1 MIRYFGILGFAKEFE
16 ERISVSLSSPEM
28 HGSLGRK
35 QSITLSPVS
44 VRYRFGIR
52 FDSISIGKNPIRN
65 LPWSL
70 MSGYFGGYISK
81 KQKVGQFELK
91 RSIDAL
97 PMLKDKLGNR
107 SLKAS
112 SQLAHICNRFFSV
125 LESKGI
131 LRTATEEFLLASKYR
146 PDDDLNAEFIRT
158 FRHRRFMGM
167 SYLQRY
173 ELMKS
178 KKTIDVRH
186 IKIPTTKTIAAEFDE
201 AILYGSELF
210 VDASRR
216 AI

>member
-1 MIRYFGILGFAKEFE
+1 MRQGIRRANFGFALLSRNAWKFGEKAIHHPLPSFG
-16 ERISVSLSSPEM
+16 SVSVWYS
-28 HGSLGRK
+28 
-35 QSITLSPVS
+35 
-44 VRYRFGIR
+44 FR
-52 FDSISIGKNPIRN
+52 FDQYWRKNPIRN

-158 FRHRRFMGM
+158 FRHQRFMGM

>member
-1 MIRYFGILGFAKEFE
+1 M
-16 ERISVSLSSPEM
+16 
-28 HGSLGRK
+28 
-35 QSITLSPVS
+35 
-44 VRYRFGIR
+44 
-52 FDSISIGKNPIRN
+52 
-65 LPWSL
+65 
-70 MSGYFGGYISK
+70 
-81 KQKVGQFELK
+81 K

-97 PMLKDKLGNR
+97 PMLKDKLENR

-158 FRHRRFMGM
+158 FRHQRFMGM